1 MDRIGIGL
9 LYIMLILTSLYA
21 TVGTLILLAG
31 LADYYIREEKI
42 QGKKNI
48 EGMALLWNSNTDWV
62 DFNRWFLR
70 ANPSENKF
78 QLE

>member
-42 QGKKNI
+42 QGKKILKAWLYSGIAILIGWILTGGFCVLIPPKIN
-48 EGMALLWNSNTDWV
+48 
-62 DFNRWFLR
+62 FN
-70 ANPSENKF
+70 
-78 QLE
+78 